1 MRYWLLIYS
10 KGHLK
15 EEVLAKLTENNI
27 SSVIILGGFT
37 SKIHVKSMDIC
48 LNKSFKTYLH
58 GTWEVY
64 MVNQVRCSS
73 DALLIAMASRTEIIR
88 WVVAANNCLNSQRD
102 VHYQK

>member
-48 LNKSFKTYLH
+48 LNKSFKTYLR
-58 GTWEVY
+58 TWNLGGVY
-64 MVNQVRCSS
+64 GESGKM
-73 DALLIAMASRTEIIR
+73 
-88 WVVAANNCLNSQRD
+88 
-102 VHYQK
+102 